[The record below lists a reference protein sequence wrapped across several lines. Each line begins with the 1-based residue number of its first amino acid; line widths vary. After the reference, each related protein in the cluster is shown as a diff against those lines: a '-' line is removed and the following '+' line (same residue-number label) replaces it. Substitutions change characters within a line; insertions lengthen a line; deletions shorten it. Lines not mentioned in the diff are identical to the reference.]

1 MPMAWMHL
9 NRIGGQVISA
19 ETISVYTPVKVGGV
33 ANRTSIDFDGV
44 GTYDESMKAKEHHL
58 AAMLEERLPALL
70 EGTPVI
76 VAYLYGSMATGQETP
91 LSDVDVAVLTDRP
104 LDDRA
109 RLSLEM
115 SLADK
120 LASLLAGRA
129 ADVRAAESLPLILKG
144 RVITEGI
151 LVYCRD
157 DFARVRF
164 ETSVRG
170 RYFDFLPVYRRYQQ
184 ENLARMRREAAHG

>member
-1 MPMAWMHL
+1 M
-9 NRIGGQVISA
+9 NS
-19 ETISVYTPVKVGGV
+19 
-33 ANRTSIDFDGV
+33 
-44 GTYDESMKAKEHHL
+44 L
-58 AAMLEERLPALL
+58 AALLEEKLPSLL

-76 VAYLYGSMATGQETP
+76 VAYLYGSMATGLETP

-104 LDDRA
+104 LEDRA

-120 LASLLAGRA
+120 LASLISGRE
-129 ADVRAAESLPLILKG
+129 ADVRAAEILPLILQG
-144 RVITEGI
+144 RIITEGI

-157 DFARVRF
+157 DVARVRF

-170 RYFDFLPVYRRYQQ
+170 RYFDFLPCYRLYQQ
-184 ENLARMRREAAHG
+184 ENLARMRREAANG